1 MERQRSVGRKGFD
14 FTHHM
19 GLLCADVCD
28 KVPQFSHVDM
38 SRVALSF
45 SQTRK
50 NTEWGMYASLTPLR
64 FADGAT
70 ETVRR
75 GRRWKMP
82 RYYDPGG
89 TELLYI
95 LSFYLPR
102 FFNLSLREKI
112 VTAIHELWH
121 IGPKFDGDLRR
132 YPGRCFAH
140 GSRQSQFD
148 EEVEALVRDY
158 LLTNPSESM
167 LAFLRLDFN
176 ELQYRHGGV
185 FGCRIPKPHLIPV
198 G

>member
-1 MERQRSVGRKGFD
+1 M
-14 FTHHM
+14 
-19 GLLCADVCD
+19 A
-28 KVPQFSHVDM
+28 
-38 SRVALSF
+38 RVAIGF

-50 NTEWGMYASLTPLR
+50 NTSWGMHASLTPLR

-82 RYYDPGG
+82 RYYNPVGV
-89 TELLYI
+89 ELLYI
-95 LSFYLPR
+95 LHFYLPR
-102 FFNLSLREKI
+102 FFNLSLREKLT
-112 VTAIHELWH
+112 TAIHELWH

-148 EEVEALVRDY
+148 KDVESLVEAY
-158 LLTNPSESM
+158 LLAEPSEST
-167 LAFLRLDFN
+167 LAFLRLDFS
-176 ELQYRHGGV
+176 ELQYHHGGV
-185 FGCRIPKPHLIPV
+185 YGCRIPKPHLIPV